1 MAEKIVHDTLFTGWR
16 ELHEF
21 PGKGEVKVLREESNR
36 GAKTI
41 VVRLPAGGQILPHNH
56 LGVVQHF
63 VIKGQYEAQGTTF
76 ETGSYRLF
84 PRNAE
89 VAPISTKNGATI
101 MMIYD
106 PVESETKN

>member
-1 MAEKIVHDTLFTGWR
+1 MAEEIVHHTLYTGWR

-21 PGKGEVKVLREESNR
+21 PGTGEVKVLREESNR

-63 VIKGQYEAQGTTF
+63 VIEGQYETQGKTF
-76 ETGSYRLF
+76 EPGSYRLF
-84 PRNAE
+84 PTNAE
-89 VAPISTKNGATI
+89 VAKISTKNGVTI

-106 PVESETKN
+106 PVESEPKN